1 MCARTHADQSYVR
14 HKKYLVHDPENALS
28 VGERIQA
35 QACRPLSARKRF
47 ALLKSLGFAGSSG
60 GAQSG
65 ASEDERRARA
75 EAALPADQR
84 EWMRIEERVHAER
97 AARGRQPQ

>member
-1 MCARTHADQSYVR
+1 MR

-47 ALLKSLGFAGSSG
+47 ALLKSLGFAGTSG
-60 GAQSG
+60 NTQS
-65 ASEDERRARA
+65 AESEDARRARA
-75 EAALPADQR
+75 EAALPADKR
-84 EWMRIEERVHAER
+84 AWMHIEERVRAER
-97 AARGRQPQ
+97 AARGGTRR